1 MMTNNKSGDV
11 FLVVKAIDTPSLKS
25 LEYAD
30 LLQDKPLLK
39 HMHGIYKHVTAF
51 FKCFELIPARTRG

>member
-11 FLVVKAIDTPSLKS
+11 FLVVKAIDTPSISHLG
-25 LEYAD
+25 LPMNR
-30 LLQDKPLLK
+30 DKPLLK

-51 FKCFELIPARTRG
+51 FKCFELIPACTRR

>member
-1 MMTNNKSGDV
+1 MTNNKSGDV
-11 FLVVKAIDTPSLKS
+11 FSSQSNRHPKLKVIRA
-25 LEYAD
+25 AD